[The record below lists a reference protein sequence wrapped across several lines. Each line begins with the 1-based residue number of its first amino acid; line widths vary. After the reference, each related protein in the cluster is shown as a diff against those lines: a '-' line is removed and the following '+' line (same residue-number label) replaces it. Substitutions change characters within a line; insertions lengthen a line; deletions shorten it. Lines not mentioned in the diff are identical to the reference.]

1 MHTDF
6 QRRLREQRARKGL
19 SQEELAEQAGLSL
32 RTIQRIENGE
42 TAPRGDTLKRIA
54 AALKVSPD
62 ELIDWQVQ
70 EDNNVV
76 TVLNLSQLGFLAF
89 PLLGVIIP
97 LIIWIL
103 KKDTIRDVDAVGQSI
118 LNFQISWNLLLFSIY
133 AAGLLIIFIR
143 QFVYP
148 ALFFS
153 FFIVMGMIY
162 LYNIYQILANTL
174 RYKRT
179 GGVRYRPAFALLK

>member
-1 MHTDF
+1 M
-6 QRRLREQRARKGL
+6 
-19 SQEELAEQAGLSL
+19 SQEELAERANLSL

-133 AAGLLIIFIR
+133 AGGLLIIFIR
-143 QFVYP
+143 RIVYP
-148 ALFFS
+148 ELFYS
-153 FFIVMGMIY
+153 FFIVLGFIY
-162 LYNIYQILANTL
+162 LYNIYQILTNTL

-179 GGVRYRPAFALLK
+179 GGVRYGPAFALLK